1 MNAPK
6 LAQILGGD
14 YSRVFFL
21 LLGLLSQIF
30 GGGISGNMMHEYEGW
45 QVCRSVERYVAPQ
58 YCTATTRKL
67 HTELWPVNCHVAC
80 NTCVA

>member
-1 MNAPK
+1 MFMNAPK
-6 LAQILGGD
+6 LATHLGGD

-45 QVCRSVERYVAPQ
+45 QVCTSVERYVAPQ
-58 YCTATTRKL
+58 
-67 HTELWPVNCHVAC
+67 
-80 NTCVA
+80 